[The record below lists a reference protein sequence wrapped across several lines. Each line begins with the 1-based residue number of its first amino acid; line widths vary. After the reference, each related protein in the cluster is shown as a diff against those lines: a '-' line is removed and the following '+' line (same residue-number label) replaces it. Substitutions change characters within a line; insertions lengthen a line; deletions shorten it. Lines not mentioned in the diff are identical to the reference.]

1 MSKVNVYGSFMQA
14 LFFSNTVSVPKYF
27 LSHYSKLG
35 LSNEEAMLVI
45 HIFGEADTSKISKTT
60 KPEEIAQYMNL
71 ELSQVEKILA
81 SLTKQ
86 SFLSIERRWDSAEKV
101 WYNGYNFVGLIDE
114 LAECWAIEQVKQFE
128 EEQKQATQNPS
139 YSDPSLESLM
149 RTFEQELARP
159 LTEIECNFIRDW
171 RAIQF
176 TEEMIFEALK
186 RGVSAG
192 IRNFRY
198 IDSILREWEKKGL
211 RTRAEVEAD
220 DVYFQTR
227 QENKGKTKA
236 KTVRKVQPDKYE
248 NFYL

>member
-1 MSKVNVYGSFMQA
+1 MSKINVYGSFMQA
-14 LFFSNTVSVPKYF
+14 LFFSNTVTVPKYF
-27 LSHYSKLG
+27 LSHYAKLG
-35 LSNEEAMLVI
+35 LSSEEAMLII
-45 HIFGEADTSKISKTT
+45 HIFGEADSSKTLDAVNL
-60 KPEEIAQYMNL
+60 AQRMNI
-71 ELSQVEKILA
+71 ELSQVEKLLA
-81 SLTKQ
+81 RLTKQ
-86 SFLSIERRWDSAEKV
+86 NLLSIERRWNSAEKV

-128 EEQKQATQNPS
+128 EEQEQVNQSQS
-139 YSDPSLESLM
+139 YPDPSLERLM
-149 RTFEQELARP
+149 RVFEQELARP

-171 RAIQF
+171 LAAHF
-176 TEEMIFEALK
+176 TEEMISEALK

-236 KTVRKVQPDKYE
+236 KTVRKIQPDKYE

>member
-27 LSHYSKLG
+27 LSHYSQLG

-45 HIFGEADTSKISKTT
+45 HIFGDGDTSKALNS
-60 KPEEIAQYMNL
+60 ENIAGLMNL
-71 ELSQVEKILA
+71 EISQVEKHLA
-81 SLTKQ
+81 SLAEKN
-86 SFLSIERRWDSAEKV
+86 FLSIERRWNSSRNS
-101 WYNGYNFVGLIDE
+101 WCNNYNFVGLIDE

-128 EEQKQATQNPS
+128 EEQKHHQQAKGQPS
-139 YSDPSLESLM
+139 HDPSIERLM
-149 RTFEQELARP
+149 HAFEQELARP
-159 LTEIECNFIRDW
+159 VTEIECNFIREW
-171 RAIQF
+171 LAAHF

-220 DVYFQTR
+220 DVYFQSR
-227 QENKGKTKA
+227 QDSKGKVKS
-236 KTVRKVQPDKYE
+236 KPVRKVRPDKYE

>member
-35 LSNEEAMLVI
+35 LSNEEAMLII
-45 HIFGEADTSKISKTT
+45 HIFGEADTSKVLN
-60 KPEEIAQYMNL
+60 PEDIAQRMNL
-71 ELSQVEKILA
+71 ELAHVERILA
-81 SLTKQ
+81 NLTKQ
-86 SFLSIERRWDSAEKV
+86 SFLDIERRWDSTDKV

-128 EEQKQATQNPS
+128 EEQKQANQGQS
-139 YSDPSLESLM
+139 YSDPSLEHLM
-149 RTFEQELARP
+149 RAFEQELARP

-171 RAIQF
+171 RATQF
-176 TEEMIFEALK
+176 TEEMILEALK

-227 QENKGKTKA
+227 QESKGKTKA
-236 KTVRKVQPDKYE
+236 KTVRKIQPDKYE

>member
-27 LSHYSKLG
+27 LSRYSQLG
-35 LSNEEAMLVI
+35 LSNEEAMMVI
-45 HIFGEADTSKISKTT
+45 HIFGDADTSKTLI
-60 KPEEIAQYMNL
+60 PENLAIRMNL
-71 ELSQVEKILA
+71 ELSQVEKLLA
-81 SLTKQ
+81 NLMKQ
-86 SFLSIERRWDSAEKV
+86 GYLSIERRWDSSDNV

-128 EEQKQATQNPS
+128 EEQKQSQTQDLR
-139 YSDPSLESLM
+139 DPSLERLM
-149 RTFEQELARP
+149 RAFEQELARP
-159 LTEIECNFIRDW
+159 LTEIECNFIREW
-171 RAIQF
+171 LTSHF
-176 TEEMIFEALK
+176 TEDMILEALK

-220 DVYFQTR
+220 DAYFQTR
-227 QENKGKTKA
+227 QENKGKVKA
-236 KTVRKVQPDKYE
+236 KSVRKIRPDKYE